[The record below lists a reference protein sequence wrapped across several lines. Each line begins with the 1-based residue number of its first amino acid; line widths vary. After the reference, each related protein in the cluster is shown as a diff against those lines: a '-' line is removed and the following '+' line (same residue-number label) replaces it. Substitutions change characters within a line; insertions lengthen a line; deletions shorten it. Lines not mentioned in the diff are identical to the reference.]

1 MVPIEITNTR
11 VYTPSFVKINKS
23 LITFLEKPMQ
33 CAIYKGKK
41 RPDDYLYVEKEDD
54 FSRIPQTL
62 LDIMGELQLVIS
74 LELSAERRLAQADV
88 TQVMQ
93 QLSEQG
99 YYLQIPPKTH
109 EIPLNEKN

>member
-1 MVPIEITNTR
+1 MH
-11 VYTPSFVKINKS
+11 
-23 LITFLEKPMQ
+23 

-41 RPDDYLYVEKEDD
+41 RPDDYLFVEQDDD
-54 FSRIPQTL
+54 FSRVPQAL
-62 LDIMGELQLVIS
+62 LDIMGELSLVIS
-74 LELSAERRLAQADV
+74 LELSADRQLAQADV

-109 EIPLNEKN
+109 ETPLNEQIPN